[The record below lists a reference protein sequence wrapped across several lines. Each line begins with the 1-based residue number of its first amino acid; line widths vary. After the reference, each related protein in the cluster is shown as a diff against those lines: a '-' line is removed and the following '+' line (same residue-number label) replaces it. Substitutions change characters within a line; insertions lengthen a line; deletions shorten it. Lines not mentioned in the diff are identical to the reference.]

1 MAPQTMGFE
10 SLLEAVP
17 DALVGVDTS
26 GVIRFLNH
34 QTESMFG
41 YQHDDLIGASL
52 ETLVPGSARQVHPA
66 HRQANNPAPRTRP
79 TGTDVRLSGRRAD
92 GTEFPVDIVLSPM
105 DGGGGALVLA
115 AMRDV
120 TNYRKAEWDRRRLAA
135 TVEHSDDAIFSQTP
149 EGVVT
154 TWNPAAERIYGY
166 SRQEMMGKSVDLLS
180 PKDRI
185 EETSSILARIRGGES
200 VDHVETVRIRKDATA
215 VTVSLTVSPIRDEN
229 DAIVGASVNARDVT
243 EHREAVRAAQRMAS
257 IVEHSDDAIIS
268 STLDAIIT
276 SWNPAA
282 ERLYGYASDE
292 IIGRSTQAVTPKDRP
307 DEIRNILSR
316 VRAGQPVEHFET
328 MRVRKD
334 GTVFPAS
341 LTVSPILDTDGTV
354 VGASVISRDVTEQMQ
369 ALQAAQRLA
378 AIVEHSDDAIISNTL
393 DGVVATWNPAAE
405 RLFGYPSDEV
415 IGKSAGII
423 MPAGYDNEIPDSLAK
438 LKAGQ
443 PVVRLESPRVRKDG
457 TVIPVSLTVSPIHD
471 IHGQIVGA
479 STIARDLSEQKRT
492 FELARSMIEA
502 SLDSFVAISPEG
514 KITDANEATVK
525 LTGVPRDKLIG
536 TSFSDYFTDPKKA
549 EEIYQQVFT
558 EGMAV
563 DYPLT
568 LRGRDGHKTLT
579 EVLYNASVLR
589 DERGNVVGVFA
600 AARDVTRQ
608 VAAQRELV
616 GQQARELDRL
626 AELERFQR
634 LTVGRELKMIE
645 LKREVEYLKEYGQAD
660 GGEPGDHR

>member
-1 MAPQTMGFE
+1 
-10 SLLEAVP
+10 
-17 DALVGVDTS
+17 
-26 GVIRFLNH
+26 
-34 QTESMFG
+34 
-41 YQHDDLIGASL
+41 
-52 ETLVPGSARQVHPA
+52 
-66 HRQANNPAPRTRP
+66 
-79 TGTDVRLSGRRAD
+79 
-92 GTEFPVDIVLSPM
+92 
-105 DGGGGALVLA
+105 
-115 AMRDV
+115 
-120 TNYRKAEWDRRRLAA
+120 
-135 TVEHSDDAIFSQTP
+135 
-149 EGVVT
+149 
-154 TWNPAAERIYGY
+154 
-166 SRQEMMGKSVDLLS
+166 MMGKSVDLLS
-180 PKDRI
+180 PKNRI

-243 EHREAVRAAQRMAS
+243 EQR
-257 IVEHSDDAIIS
+257 
-268 STLDAIIT
+268 
-276 SWNPAA
+276 
-282 ERLYGYASDE
+282 
-292 IIGRSTQAVTPKDRP
+292 
-307 DEIRNILSR
+307 
-316 VRAGQPVEHFET
+316 
-328 MRVRKD
+328 
-334 GTVFPAS
+334 
-341 LTVSPILDTDGTV
+341 
-354 VGASVISRDVTEQMQ
+354 Q
-369 ALQAAQRLA
+369 ALRAAQRLA

-549 EEIYQQVFT
+549 EEI
-558 EGMAV
+558 
-563 DYPLT
+563 
-568 LRGRDGHKTLT
+568 
-579 EVLYNASVLR
+579 
-589 DERGNVVGVFA
+589 
-600 AARDVTRQ
+600 
-608 VAAQRELV
+608 
-616 GQQARELDRL
+616 
-626 AELERFQR
+626 
-634 LTVGRELKMIE
+634 
-645 LKREVEYLKEYGQAD
+645 
-660 GGEPGDHR
+660 

>member
-41 YQHDDLIGASL
+41 YQRDDLIGASL
-52 ETLVPGSARQVHPA
+52 ERLVPGSARQVHPA

-79 TGTDVRLSGRRAD
+79 AGTDVRLSGRRAD

-115 AMRDV
+115 AMRDM

-334 GTVFPAS
+334 GTVFLAS
-341 LTVSPILDTDGTV
+341 
-354 VGASVISRDVTEQMQ
+354 
-369 ALQAAQRLA
+369 
-378 AIVEHSDDAIISNTL
+378 
-393 DGVVATWNPAAE
+393 
-405 RLFGYPSDEV
+405 
-415 IGKSAGII
+415 
-423 MPAGYDNEIPDSLAK
+423 

-479 STIARDLSEQKRT
+479 STIWPWMSCMGETVSETGITVPSFRTRGLSRRT
-492 FELARSMIEA
+492 TGWPALSLARESGI
-502 SLDSFVAISPEG
+502 SLS
-514 KITDANEATVK
+514 
-525 LTGVPRDKLIG
+525 
-536 TSFSDYFTDPKKA
+536 
-549 EEIYQQVFT
+549 
-558 EGMAV
+558 
-563 DYPLT
+563 
-568 LRGRDGHKTLT
+568 
-579 EVLYNASVLR
+579 
-589 DERGNVVGVFA
+589 
-600 AARDVTRQ
+600 
-608 VAAQRELV
+608 
-616 GQQARELDRL
+616 
-626 AELERFQR
+626 
-634 LTVGRELKMIE
+634 
-645 LKREVEYLKEYGQAD
+645 
-660 GGEPGDHR
+660 